1 MRFQGKAKHCR
12 VRVAWLL
19 CVGVLQFVPPHPAQ
33 AENAKKSAD
42 AENPR
47 VVGHARGYVPDPVGY
62 RNTESVQAFRD
73 YLPPKYDLS
82 ADIPPPGNQGDQAS
96 CVAWAVGYAA
106 RTFYLKHYY
115 AVDVSKKE
123 NQISPAFIYNSLKET
138 GGDCENGVQLPAALK
153 LLQTTGGVPLSVL
166 PYDANQCLTLPT
178 QQQLSQYGDRF
189 RIRGFRRVKDEDD
202 VKGEIYRDN
211 PVIFAMNAGGKVW
224 DHYHSGVIDTTDG
237 GCVECGHAMVIVGY
251 DDEKQA
257 FHFVNSWGTAW
268 GEKGFGWLSY
278 RSAKARWIEGYVMDV
293 EPPASPPEPPPLPQP
308 SPSPVPEVFVDPPL
322 IDTSA
327 PCSRT
332 TSTEV
337 RSGSGFA
344 ITLNGFVG
352 KREDL
357 LNIQDS
363 ALKKPGVSSVDS
375 SQVVLR
381 PWPQCEALL
390 TLGNALVNSRGMI
403 VTKTPDKTHF
413 TQGEEFSFAVR
424 SPDYPSY
431 LYVAYVQADGSA
443 KFLLRPTGSG
453 LTPPRS
459 VFRLGEGPRTVHYK
473 VAPPYGSEMVVALAS
488 DLPLLGEDL
497 PVHDRQLLTAY
508 RRVLQHARITSA
520 AIVTLDTFEQ

>member
-1 MRFQGKAKHCR
+1 MCA
-12 VRVAWLL
+12 L
-19 CVGVLQFVPPHPAQ
+19 VLQLVAPHLAR
-33 AENAKKSAD
+33 ADSVKKPSKVEASGGG
-42 AENPR
+42 R
-47 VVGHARGYVPDPVGY
+47 HARGFVPDPVGY
-62 RNTESVQAFRD
+62 ENTEAVQAFRD

-82 ADIPPPGNQGDQAS
+82 ADLPPPGNQGDQGS

-106 RTFYLKHYY
+106 RTYYLKHYY
-115 AVDVSKKE
+115 AIDVSKKD
-123 NQISPAFIYNSLKET
+123 NQISPAFIYNRLKET

-153 LLQTTGGVPLSVL
+153 LLQTSGGVPLSVL

-189 RIRGFRRVKDEDD
+189 RIRGFRKVKDEDD

-211 PVIFAMNAGGKVW
+211 PVIFAIDAEGKAW
-224 DHYHSGVIDTTDG
+224 DHYHSGIIDTTEG
-237 GCVECGHAMVIVGY
+237 GCAACGHAMVIVGY

-278 RSAKARWIEGYVMDV
+278 RSAKALWIEGYVMDV
-293 EPPASPPEPPPLPQP
+293 EPPANPPAPAPAPPPQ
-308 SPSPVPEVFVDPPL
+308 PVPQAFVDPPR
-322 IDTSA
+322 IDSTA

-332 TSTEV
+332 SATEV

-344 ITLNGFVG
+344 VTLIGFVG
-352 KREDL
+352 KAQDL
-357 LNIQDS
+357 QDIRDS
-363 ALKKPGVSSVDS
+363 VLKQPGVSGVDS
-375 SQVVLR
+375 DQVALR

-390 TLGNALVNSRGMI
+390 TLDNALANSHGMI
-403 VTKTPDKTHF
+403 VTKTPDKMQF
-413 TQGEEFSFAVR
+413 VRGEEFSFAVR

-453 LTPPRS
+453 LTPPNT
-459 VFRLGEGPRTVHYK
+459 VFRLGEGPKTVHYK
-473 VAPPYGSEMVVALAS
+473 VAPPFGSEMVVALAS
-488 DLPLLGEDL
+488 DHPLLGEDL

-508 RRVLQHARITSA
+508 RRVLPHAHIASA
-520 AIVTLDTFEQ
+520 AIVTLDTSKQ